1 MDQSCAVNGRVSSP
15 TSPKVPPPLPP
26 NPPRNLPG
34 RRTSSTS
41 LTLVTSPTPDKLPR
55 PESGPVFPTADSTP
69 RSPPP
74 GPIPADLP
82 REQRSS
88 SGTSTSPG
96 ASGQMV
102 FSVSLKSTPVRQPSG
117 SLLGIGRRDA
127 MLYVSTEI
135 KAKDATVYRRNPSG
149 VYFQMEQPWTSF
161 DGSEGLEV
169 GDEVLAV
176 DNYKMVDMSLDTAR

>member
-1 MDQSCAVNGRVSSP
+1 
-15 TSPKVPPPLPP
+15 
-26 NPPRNLPG
+26 
-34 RRTSSTS
+34 
-41 LTLVTSPTPDKLPR
+41 
-55 PESGPVFPTADSTP
+55 
-69 RSPPP
+69 
-74 GPIPADLP
+74 
-82 REQRSS
+82 
-88 SGTSTSPG
+88 
-96 ASGQMV
+96 MV
-102 FSVSLKSTPVRQPSG
+102 FSVCLKSTPVRQPSG

-135 KAKDATVYRRNPSG
+135 KAKDETVYRRNPSG